1 VNKSAEFYIPLALG
15 LITFIGYVVFLIIRK
30 RFSTPSNTSI
40 LQQKIG
46 QMNVNTSKAAMES
59 EASLNLIKEKGVPGV
74 SETYFKSKLPK
85 IEGYKEWIQHAGL
98 DIRPFIFALICL
110 SIGISI
116 GFAFFIFLHA
126 NKTLSSLL
134 AIASAFLVPW
144 AVVSILSRRR
154 KNQFL
159 ENFPNALD
167 MIRRALRSGHSVE
180 RAIEM
185 VAAQEQGLVGESF
198 RTITER
204 MRLGETLEAVL
215 TEMSNKV
222 GVDEFRMFSI
232 VLILQRETG
241 GSLSE
246 ATENFSKIIRARQN
260 LRKKVKALTAEAR
273 VSAIILTLIPFFILG
288 SVYISSPHYLDPLLY
303 NPAGQKVLVG
313 GALMMTT
320 GIVTILRMV
329 YKEIY

>member
-30 RFSTPSNTSI
+30 RFSASSNTSV
-40 LQQKIG
+40 LQQKLG
-46 QMNVNTSKAAMES
+46 QMNVNTNKAVMES
-59 EASLNLIKEKGVPGV
+59 DGSLSLMKEKAVSGV
-74 SETYFKSKLPK
+74 SEAYFKSKLPK

-98 DIRPFIFALICL
+98 DIRPFVFALICL
-110 SIGISI
+110 SIGMGI

-126 NKTLSSLL
+126 NKILSFLL

-144 AVVSILSRRR
+144 AVVSILARRR

-273 VSAIILTLIPFFILG
+273 VSAIILTIIPFFILG

-303 NPAGQKVLVG
+303 NPTGQKVLVG

-320 GIVTILRMV
+320 GIITILRMV

>member
-1 VNKSAEFYIPLALG
+1 MSNSTEFFISLAFG
-15 LITFIGYVVFLIIRK
+15 LMTFSGYVLFLIIRK
-30 RFSTPSNTSI
+30 RFNGSSSTHA
-40 LQQKIG
+40 LQEKLG
-46 QMNVNTSKAAMES
+46 KMNGRKTVMES
-59 EASLNLIKEKGVPGV
+59 ESSLSLIKEKGPQGV
-74 SETYFKSKLPK
+74 SEAYFKSKLPK

-98 DIRPFIFALICL
+98 EITPAIFGLICVAL
-110 SIGISI
+110 GA
-116 GFAFFIFLHA
+116 GMWFVFFVILHA
-126 NKTLSSLL
+126 NTTLSFLS
-134 AIASAFLVPW
+134 AIASAFLIPW
-144 AVVSILSRRR
+144 GVVSLLTRQR
-154 KNQFL
+154 KNRFL

-185 VAAQEQGLVGESF
+185 VAAQQGGLVGESF
-198 RTITER
+198 RMITDR
-204 MRLGETLEAVL
+204 MRLGETLEGVL

-273 VSAIILTLIPFFILG
+273 VSAIILTIIPFFILG
-288 SVYISSPHYLDPLLY
+288 SVYVSSPHYLDPLLY
-303 NPAGQKVLVG
+303 NPTGQKVLVV

-320 GIVTILRMV
+320 GIITILRMV